1 MSIRR
6 MEHEKGEW
14 VALAELK
21 AIKFKDQ
28 LYLCKKVA
36 CSESW
41 INVFPTYEEFVNIQ
55 WDKATR
61 VRIHEDSIFVIQFPL
76 PAGIKLSPR
85 LTRVTSLFFVLMQ
98 PNESPLL
105 SLWFWIHMKQS
116 AQRAFDRK
124 AGYKLLTCMVSI
136 EADMTGQNTHT
147 ARHGRVTKT
156 VDWARDGVHVS
167 ISSHPGKVEALV
179 NSVDI
184 REEYALARQGVFHQ
198 FYLRK
203 ETDDTSAFM
212 VYNDRDLAVATQEIR
227 FLNWL
232 RLNWRQRRTERRAT
246 LALAGHP
253 RLGADSPLSLLDADI
268 LVIIAG
274 FLY

>member
-1 MSIRR
+1 

-28 LYLCKKVA
+28 LYFSTKISCR
-36 CSESW
+36 ESW

-55 WDKATR
+55 WEKATC
-61 VRIHEDSIFVIQFPL
+61 VSIHERNLIMVEFPL
-76 PAGIKLSPR
+76 PAGIRLSPR
-85 LTRVTSLFFVLMQ
+85 LTRVNCLFFVPMK
-98 PNESPLL
+98 PSEHPLL
-105 SLWFWIHMKQS
+105 HRWFWFHKLQS

-124 AGYKLLTCMVSI
+124 AGYKLLTCMASI
-136 EADMTGQNTHT
+136 EAGMTGQSTHT

-156 VDWARDGVHVS
+156 VDWALDGVHVS